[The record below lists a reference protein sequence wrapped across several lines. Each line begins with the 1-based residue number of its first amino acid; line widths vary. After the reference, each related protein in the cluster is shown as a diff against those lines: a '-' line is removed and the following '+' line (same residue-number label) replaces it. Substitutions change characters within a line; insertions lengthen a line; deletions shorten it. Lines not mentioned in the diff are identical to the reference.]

1 MYIRIIMENIYVG
14 DSKNVA
20 NRINRKHCTGNVKVS
35 ALRRTI
41 AERMG
46 FSIIEEK
53 IHPKYKKVYIEGPDR
68 KLSEKKISDYL
79 ADGVWKS
86 VRCDS
91 KTEAEDFQYYV
102 IEKLKPHLNKKSMSW
117 DRTKESRYA
126 VLLSSLVDSRWL
138 DRKNKLIHDG
148 FGVYI
153 HGNEK
158 LLP

>member
-1 MYIRIIMENIYVG
+1 MENIYVG

-20 NRINRKHCTGNVKVS
+20 KRINRKHCTGNVKVS

-46 FSIIEEK
+46 FVIIEEK
-53 IHPKYKKVYIEGPDR
+53 IHPKYIKVYIGGPHR

-79 ADGVWKS
+79 AAGVWKS
-86 VRCDS
+86 VRCES
-91 KTEAEDFQYYV
+91 KAEAEDFQYYV
-102 IEKLKPHLNKKSMSW
+102 IEKLNPHLNKKRISW
-117 DRTKESRYA
+117 NQAMESRYA
-126 VLLSSLVDSRWL
+126 ILLSTLLDGQWL
-138 DRKNKLIHDG
+138 SRKNILIHDG

-158 LLP
+158 LLPAN